1 MKLADMP
8 SCPGGG
14 GSRGS
19 VELLRFGKIL
29 RVLIR
34 HVANYS
40 VKVRILPLQL
50 QAKA

>member
-14 GSRGS
+14 GS
-19 VELLRFGKIL
+19 GKTAC
-29 RVLIR
+29 VDQN
-34 HVANYS
+34 VANYS

>member
-8 SCPGGG
+8 SG
-14 GSRGS
+14 
-19 VELLRFGKIL
+19 VEVREKL